1 VAVTVG
7 TDTRI
12 AFGSYEP
19 DRIQRVLQTGI
30 EDTIANSQLNE
41 VIDDSNYY
49 RNVRM
54 SKDYIREK
62 WNPYF
67 EILDIL
73 DHAIGVQDIVV
84 CRKR

>member
-1 VAVTVG
+1 M
-7 TDTRI
+7 RLI
-12 AFGSYEP
+12 E
-19 DRIQRVLQTGI
+19 IERVLQTGI

-67 EILDIL
+67 EIVDIL